1 MNKSLLINIVVS
13 IPSIIL
19 NIKWVY
25 HLLKA
30 IPFACAGDVDKTQIK
45 IAIKYIIIALLYGI
59 ISNIMWKLIL

>member
-1 MNKSLLINIVVS
+1 MHKSLLINIVVS

-30 IPFACAGDVDKTQIK
+30 IPFTRAGDIDKIQIK
-45 IAIKYIIIALLYGI
+45 ISIKYIIIALLYGI
-59 ISNIMWKLIL
+59 ISNIMWSLIL